1 MYGVWLDAVVLER
14 VADTRERCLVSYGGV
29 LASGGG
35 VVLRA
40 TGGSGAS
47 VSFNKLDQGWSSP
60 S

>member
-1 MYGVWLDAVVLER
+1 LER
-14 VADTRERCLVSYGGV
+14 VADARERRLVACGGV
-29 LASGGG
+29 LAGGG
-35 VVLRA
+35 GMVLRA

>member
-14 VADTRERCLVSYGGV
+14 VADARERRLVACGGV
-29 LASGGG
+29 LAGGG
-35 VVLRA
+35 GMVLRA